1 MRGFASGSLESRASE
16 CTFVCQSSSC
26 KPDFIHFLACLTG
39 ALLFFCL
46 HQGSKQRSYKIGGKT
61 PGPELYDDGL
71 TELERRLV
79 NEGKTAALA
88 GAAKQRGIF
97 VQGKGF

>member
-1 MRGFASGSLESRASE
+1 MSPASP
-16 CTFVCQSSSC
+16 CIFVCQSSSC
-26 KPDFIHFLACLTG
+26 EPDWLHFLACLTG
-39 ALLFFCL
+39 TLLLSSCL

>member
-1 MRGFASGSLESRASE
+1 MFLP
-16 CTFVCQSSSC
+16 FPSSICLRICHLFYS
-26 KPDFIHFLACLTG
+26 FNSQLFLTHIQLKK
-39 ALLFFCL
+39 
-46 HQGSKQRSYKIGGKT
+46 HHVYQGSKQRSYKIGGKT

-71 TELERRLV
+71 TDLERRLV
-79 NEGKTAALA
+79 QEGKTAALA